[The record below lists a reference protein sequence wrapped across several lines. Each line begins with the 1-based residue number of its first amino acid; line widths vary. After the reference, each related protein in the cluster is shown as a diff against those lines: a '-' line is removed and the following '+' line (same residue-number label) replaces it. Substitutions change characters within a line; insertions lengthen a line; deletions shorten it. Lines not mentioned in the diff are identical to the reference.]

1 MKHDGEGMGKR
12 QLMTAS
18 ANIDQEVES
27 CGSIVN
33 LVKIVIKKP
42 SFTRQT
48 AKMKKLRDRLPGD
61 KVSETAVSNRC
72 LQEMKESSL

>member
-1 MKHDGEGMGKR
+1 MKHDGEGMGKH
-12 QLMTAS
+12 QLRTAS

-42 SFTRQT
+42 SFTR
-48 AKMKKLRDRLPGD
+48 
-61 KVSETAVSNRC
+61 
-72 LQEMKESSL
+72 